1 MSLEQ
6 EIADWAASRPAWQRS
21 VLGKLAAGQALDVAD
36 FEVLARQLADGR
48 QYPPAAA
55 LVAADFPGA
64 AESGQCTRLIAVKP
78 VAHVNA
84 LLAGEQLT
92 FGTDGLT
99 VVYGDN
105 ASGKSGYARLIKKMV
120 RARHQEDVLTNIF
133 EDDKDATPAAV
144 VSFETGGERRDEP
157 WPGQASRPLGQVS
170 FYDEACGA
178 AYITTESD
186 VTYRPSALSLLDGL
200 IRACDMV
207 RDVLDGL
214 VSANAQAKVELPAV
228 EAGTAIADF
237 LSRLSPATTESDIDA
252 ACALPGDADTEIAR
266 LAQEEA
272 RLRQSDPVKERTRLT
287 DAAGKLDALAGHLA
301 GLDGSLGRTAEE
313 KLRSTR
319 QRATGLRA
327 AAEIASSK
335 SFDAE
340 PLPGVGSETW
350 RALWDAARRFSEA
363 QAYPGQ
369 DFPVTTV
376 GRCVLCQ
383 QDLSAEAADRL
394 HRFHSFMTDDTEK
407 QAATADEEL
416 RSAIHDVS
424 AVIVMPTAAAQN
436 LAALEASY
444 PELVTACRN
453 AVQVFERRK
462 PELLTD
468 EEPAT
473 PVAPVP
479 PAVDG
484 KLRTQAAALR
494 ERARAVDTSE
504 FQRLVTDV
512 TGKRSELE
520 GRRAITATRGDVL
533 REIGRLKERAKLETA
548 KRLTDTTGITRKSAE
563 LAREH
568 ATAVVRDR
576 FTRESDRLKLERI
589 TLQDTGGRKGQ
600 LRQRPAFLG
609 AAQRAGMPQVLSRG
623 EQTALGLVGYLT
635 EAFFD
640 QTHSALVLDDPVTSL
655 GHDRRAHIANRLA
668 QFAQDRQ
675 VIVFTHDVTF
685 VGDLRKAAERE
696 GITFT
701 ERCVERRPGG
711 SIGVCRDQHPWKVKD
726 VRSRLGQL
734 ETQLARIKREHAQW
748 DAETYEKET
757 ADWAGKLSET
767 WERMIHLEIVN
778 QVVDRSTSEVR
789 PKMFRMLARITEAD
803 DREFQES
810 YGRCSLWAR
819 RHDKCPEVSYVPP
832 EIAEMEAELGRIRT
846 WFDRIRKY
854 SS

>member
-1 MSLEQ
+1 MHT
-6 EIADWAASRPAWQRS
+6 PA
-21 VLGKLAAGQALDVAD
+21 L
-36 FEVLARQLADGR
+36 
-48 QYPPAAA
+48 
-55 LVAADFPGA
+55 
-64 AESGQCTRLIAVKP
+64 CKP

-84 LLAGEQLT
+84 LLGGQQLT
-92 FGTDGLT
+92 FAAHGLT

-105 ASGKSGYARLIKKMV
+105 ASGKSGYARLIKKKV

-133 EDDKDATPAAV
+133 EDGKDATPAAV
-144 VSFETGGERRDEP
+144 VSFETGGERHDEP
-157 WPGQASRPLGQVS
+157 WPGEASRPLGQVS
-170 FYDEACGA
+170 FYDEACGT

-200 IRACDMV
+200 IRSCDV
-207 RDVLDGL
+207 VHDVLDGL
-214 VSANAQAKVELPAV
+214 LSANAQARVQLPAV
-228 EAGTAIADF
+228 EAGTPVAGF
-237 LSRLSPATTESDIDA
+237 LSRLSPATTESDIDT

-272 RLRQSDPVKERTRLT
+272 RLRQSDPAKERTRLT
-287 DAAGKLDALAGHLA
+287 DTASTLDALAGHLA
-301 GLDGSLGRTAEE
+301 GLDNKLGRTAEE
-313 KLRSTR
+313 KLRSAR
-319 QRATGLRA
+319 QRAAGLRA
-327 AAEIASSK
+327 AAEIASSE

-369 DFPVTTV
+369 DFPVTAV
-376 GRCVLCQ
+376 SRCVLCQ
-383 QDLSAEAADRL
+383 QDLSAEAGDRL
-394 HRFHSFMTDDTEK
+394 SRFHAFMTDDTEQ
-407 QAATADEEL
+407 QAAAADEEL
-416 RSAIHDVS
+416 RTAIRDVS
-424 AVIVMPTAAAQN
+424 AVTVVPTAAAQN
-436 LAALEASY
+436 LAALEANY
-444 PELVTACRN
+444 RELVTACRD
-453 AVQVFERRK
+453 AVQAFERRK
-462 PELLTD
+462 PELLAADD
-468 EEPAT
+468 EPT
-473 PVAPVP
+473 RPVTPVP
-479 PAVDG
+479 PALDG
-484 KLRTQAAALR
+484 KLRAEASALR

-512 TGKRSELE
+512 TVRRAELV
-520 GRRAITATRGDVL
+520 GRRAIAAARGEVL
-533 REIGRLKERAKLETA
+533 DEIGRLRERAKLEAA
-548 KRLTDTTGITRKSAE
+548 KRLTDTAGITRKSAD
-563 LAREH
+563 LAREY
-568 ATAVVRDR
+568 ATALVRDR

-589 TLQDTGGRKGQ
+589 TLRDTGGRKGQ

-609 AAQRAGMPQVLSRG
+609 AAQPAGMPQVLSKG
-623 EQTALGLVGYLT
+623 EQAALGLVGYLT

-640 QTHSALVLDDPVTSL
+640 QTRSALVLDDPVTSL
-655 GHDRRAHIANRLA
+655 GHDRRAHIAGRLA
-668 QFAQDRQ
+668 QFAKDRQ

-685 VGDLRKAAERE
+685 AGDLRKAAERE
-696 GITFT
+696 EIAFT

-734 ETQLARIKREHAQW
+734 ETQLARIKREQAQW

-757 ADWAGKLSET
+757 ADWAGSLSET

-803 DREFQES
+803 DHEFQES

-819 RHDKCPEVSYVPP
+819 RHDKCPEASYVPP
-832 EIAEMEAELGRIRT
+832 ELAEMQTELQRIRT